1 LKTFFL
7 IKVAVLVTVRLTVNR
22 LRGAGAQNY
31 VSSGTPESTGCST
44 VEPALDKASSGRRQ
58 GGVPM
63 TRRLRRLGGVAATLV
78 IGVSVLIVLLVGGEA
93 GASARA
99 NANAEQF
106 APGTRP
112 TIVLI
117 HGAWA
122 DSLSWSGVIQRLQDN
137 GYTVIAAPN
146 PLSGLQ
152 QDSET
157 ISDLLQTISG
167 PIVVV
172 GHSYGGAVMT
182 DAAYGNTNVKALV
195 AVDAFLPAQ
204 GESVFQLTAQK
215 PGSCLTSKP
224 ESDIFNAVPVPG
236 QPSGDDDLYV
246 KASVFDRCF
255 ANGLSHS
262 EAQIAE
268 AAQRPFL
275 ASAGT
280 DVSGPPAWQQIP
292 TWDVVGTID
301 KIIPPAEQ
309 LFMAHR
315 AKAHITEICAGHLS
329 MVSQP
334 AAVTAVIEE
343 AAHATA

>member
-1 LKTFFL
+1 MSQRF
-7 IKVAVLVTVRLTVNR
+7 
-22 LRGAGAQNY
+22 
-31 VSSGTPESTGCST
+31 
-44 VEPALDKASSGRRQ
+44 
-58 GGVPM
+58 
-63 TRRLRRLGGVAATLV
+63 RRLGGVAGAFVVGL
-78 IGVSVLIVLLVGGEA
+78 SALIVLLVAGVP
-93 GASARA
+93 GASAREA
-99 NANAEQF
+99 TSGNGF

-122 DSLSWSGVIQRLQDN
+122 DSLSWSAVIQNLQQD

-157 ISDLLQTISG
+157 VSDLLQTIPG
-167 PIVVV
+167 PIVLV

-182 DAAYGNTNVKALV
+182 DAAYGNANVKALV

-204 GESVFQLTAQK
+204 GESVFQLTAAQ
-215 PGSCLTSKP
+215 PGSCLTSAP
-224 ESDIFNAVPVPG
+224 QSDIFNAVPVPG
-236 QPSGDDDLYV
+236 APSGDDDLYV
-246 KASVFDRCF
+246 KDSVFDSCF
-255 ANGLSHS
+255 ANDLSH
-262 EAQIAE
+262 AQAEIAE
-268 AAQRPFL
+268 AAQGPFL

-315 AKAHITEICAGHLS
+315 ANAHVTEIRAGHLS
-329 MVSQP
+329 MIAQP
-334 AAVTAVIEE
+334 GAVTAVIEE